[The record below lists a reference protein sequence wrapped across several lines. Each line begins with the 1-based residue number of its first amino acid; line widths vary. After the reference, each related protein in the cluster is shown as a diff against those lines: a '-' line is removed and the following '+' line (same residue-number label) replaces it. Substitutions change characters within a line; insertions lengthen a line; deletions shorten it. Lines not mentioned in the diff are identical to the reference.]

1 MKNLKKS
8 LDDKDRAV
16 KTAVALK
23 VVEEIKEFVRT
34 NPDLPILVKELKAF
48 NNTKAL
54 DTALKQVRTLS
65 PVTAALFVTIDED
78 SNKIFCL
85 SSVPKDAVEKGLKAN
100 EWVQEV
106 AKKIG
111 GKGGGKPDS
120 AQASGNNGVPV
131 SDLLDLAKK
140 FAETKLS

>member
-23 VVEEIKEFVRT
+23 VVEEIKEFVRA